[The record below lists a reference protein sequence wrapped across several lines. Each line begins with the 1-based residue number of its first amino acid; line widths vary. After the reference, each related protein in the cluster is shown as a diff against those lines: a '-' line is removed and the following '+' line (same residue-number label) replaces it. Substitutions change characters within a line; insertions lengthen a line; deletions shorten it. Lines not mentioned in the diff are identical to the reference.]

1 MLVRCSYLRRSW
13 VALKRADSGGC
24 WAAVLF
30 LDLFSY
36 WDKLGH
42 CWGWVG
48 GQCFGRGA
56 AIRYMSDLV
65 ETESNEDAIKWND
78 DNKKYPADSVA
89 GKGTSWDVQGPHRKR
104 GSEINEQYAYF
115 NWEYSCAEEG
125 PSGVRARPHV
135 QVPEAHGRYWEAP
148 WAAAVCQI
156 TWSKNQGSMVVQP
169 LHCPC

>member
-89 GKGTSWDVQGPHRKR
+89 GKGKPVVVHHETCKHL
-104 GSEINEQYAYF
+104 IAN
-115 NWEYSCAEEG
+115 
-125 PSGVRARPHV
+125 GVRRSMSSMLTSIGSTPVQRRDPPESVQDHMCRYLRLMEGTERPRG
-135 QVPEAHGRYWEAP
+135 P
-148 WAAAVCQI
+148 
-156 TWSKNQGSMVVQP
+156 QP
-169 LHCPC
+169 SVK